1 MWGGVDHLG
10 LRTRGEGRGGE
21 GRGKGNGFY
30 RFLSY
35 SVCFGN

>member
-10 LRTRGEGRGGE
+10 LRTRGEGREGE

>member
-35 SVCFGN
+35 SVSFGN